1 MQHLPANGIH
11 SSAGALLFQVRFELR
26 RLSAS
31 CMRLEWCIG
40 NVHNCDAIHYH
51 APGLLC
57 SYHVVVTNESND
69 VVQLRHRHWV
79 IRDANGKKEEV
90 RCGTT
95 VRLHFM

>member
-1 MQHLPANGIH
+1 
-11 SSAGALLFQVRFELR
+11 
-26 RLSAS
+26 
-31 CMRLEWCIG
+31 MR
-40 NVHNCDAIHYH
+40 VMRSYH

-90 RCGTT
+90 RCVAAT
-95 VRLHFM
+95 VMLRFM